1 MPLFGTFK
9 DGSPGAVPE
18 LAPDGWAPSDLVS
31 GYVESVPANFGTE
44 GGQVRFA
51 WLIPPGIK
59 WKPYVPNPYK
69 QMFIPVKPFPARV
82 NKTNVVQIPNLG
94 LRTKPTTFTPP
105 STASLQA
112 YDDGDI
118 Y

>member
-18 LAPDGWAPSDLVS
+18 LTPDGWEPSDLESGQVVS
-31 GYVESVPANFGTE
+31 VAPNFGTE

-59 WKPYVPNPYK
+59 WKPYVPNPYRL
-69 QMFIPVKPFPARV
+69 MFSPVRPFPPRV
-82 NKTNVVQIPNLG
+82 NKTSVVQIPNAG
-94 LRTKPTTFTPP
+94 LVTKPTTFTPP
-105 STASLQA
+105 STASLTA
-112 YDDGDI
+112 YDEGDI